1 MKNSQIILISA
12 LSLITSACSEPIEK
26 TSEEKGRYYAGVV
39 KTTIHEDYL
48 SCYAL
53 DEVSKAKCTT
63 KLADKYLRRTDSGDK
78 SDDKDYVQ
86 AFQYE
91 CEKLGFKKF
100 LTERE
105 VKCNSINEG
114 PEFIEDEQAYQVKC
128 QPDKEYFMQYD
139 YSNKTW
145 SLKK

>member
-12 LSLITSACSEPIEK
+12 LSLITSGCNEPIEK
-26 TSEEKGRYYAGVV
+26 TSEEKGRYYGNAV
-39 KTTIHEDYL
+39 KSEIHEDYL

-53 DEVSKAKCTT
+53 DKASKAKCTA
-63 KLADKYLRRTDSGDK
+63 KLADKYLRTSSGNK
-78 SDDKDYVQ
+78 LDDKEYVQ
-86 AFQYE
+86 EFQYE
-91 CEKLGFKKF
+91 CEKQGFKKF
-100 LTERE
+100 LTEQE

-128 QPDKEYFMQYD
+128 QPDKEYLMQFD
-139 YSNKTW
+139 YNNKQW